1 MNATETKATSLYPQQ
16 SLGLLLAAITA
27 FCWSVLAIVLKFA
40 LTFTDSAT
48 IVWARMFVAFILLSI
63 FLKFKKNY
71 SLKKMFTFNKIA
83 LFAGAFLSVNYFG
96 YMKGIELTSASNA
109 QVMIQMAPTLLII
122 IGFFYFKE
130 KPNPIQL
137 TGIAVAALGF
147 YLFFQTQIH
156 SSIENSQSY
165 ITGNIYIFV
174 AAITWALFSTL
185 QKIASKFDLLQ
196 FNFFVYLAAAFFLL
210 PAADLSNLASISL
223 FQVGIL
229 LFLGANTVIAYGCL
243 GEAFKRAPASKVS
256 LIIILNPL
264 MTIFLFYLMNK
275 LGMDFVTHESV
286 SLHGL
291 LGALLVICGVGM
303 ALVKK

>member
-1 MNATETKATSLYPQQ
+1 MNETETKATSLYPQQ
-16 SLGLLLAAITA
+16 NLGLLLAAITA
-27 FCWSVLAIVLKFA
+27 TCWSLLAIVLKFA

-48 IVWARMFVAFILLSI
+48 IVWARMFVALF
-63 FLKFKKNY
+63 FLFVFLRLKKNY
-71 SLKKMFTFNKIA
+71 SLKKIFSFNKIA

-96 YMKGIELTSASNA
+96 YMKGIEITSASNA
-109 QVMIQMAPTLLII
+109 QVMIQMAPTFLII

-130 KPNPIQL
+130 KPNPLQL
-137 TGIAVAALGF
+137 IGIAVAALGF

-156 SSIENSQSY
+156 SSLENSASY

-185 QKIASKFDLLQ
+185 QKIASKADLLQ
-196 FNFFVYLAAAFFLL
+196 FNFFVYLAAALFLL
-210 PAADLSNLASISL
+210 PGANLASLASISL
-223 FQVGIL
+223 FQIGIL

-264 MTIFLFYLMNK
+264 LTIFMFYLMNR
-275 LGMDFVTHESV
+275 LGMDFVKHESI
-286 SLHGL
+286 SLYGL